1 MSKETYKQ
9 NRDRVFAIYGIN
21 PNDPNYSCHH
31 LLFKSD
37 FKRRPELK
45 KDHKVNEK
53 SNLCPL
59 QREIHQQLHKKIDEM
74 EPQDQP
80 KHRRKH
86 HR

>member
-37 FKRRPELK
+37 FKKHPEMW
-45 KDHKVNEK
+45 KDHRVNEL

-59 QREIHQQLHKKIDEM
+59 PTTEHARLHDLINTM
-74 EPQDQP
+74 EPPDQP